1 MQIHKCAA
9 LVAATAV
16 IGTGLAIAPSA
27 SASTHVG
34 NISVGSGNHHGVW
47 CVQAGI
53 NAHFHKKVV
62 ATDGKFG
69 SKTKAA
75 VKKYQAAEH
84 IRKDGIVGP
93 QTGSHLWADNSYSS
107 YCYKYL
113 PTTY

>member
-1 MQIHKCAA
+1 
-9 LVAATAV
+9 
-16 IGTGLAIAPSA
+16 
-27 SASTHVG
+27 
-34 NISVGSGNHHGVW
+34 
-47 CVQAGI
+47 
-53 NAHFHKKVV
+53 
-62 ATDGKFG
+62 
-69 SKTKAA
+69 